1 MKFVFNIACLL
12 ALAVSAAPQAA
23 AHSPSEGRFGPTSPG
38 EITDVNCGGD
48 CYEHSRWRSHY
59 RWGSNGGGGYWHDRW
74 RSHYRWSSYGG
85 YWHGRYFSHYRMGSY
100 HRLWRPC
107 DPCGYGGW

>member
-12 ALAVSAAPQAA
+12 ALAVSNVPQVA
-23 AHSPSEGRFGPTSPG
+23 AHSPSEGRFGRTSPG
-38 EITDVNCGGD
+38 ITNVNCGGD

-59 RWGSNGGGGYWHDRW
+59 RWGSYGGGYWHNRW

-85 YWHGRYFSHYRMGSY
+85 YWHGRYFSHYRVGSY